1 MRMPIIC
8 LDPRLGQY
16 LLRYWQ
22 CFSKP
27 QYKYFVTILLGL
39 MLCQG
44 SSTLSGVIG
53 QVEGQVTL
61 SGTSR
66 FLSGAPWSAEQV
78 SHTWFS
84 YFSSEMAPLVQAEHA
99 RRRAKRPKRRGR
111 PKATVVTG
119 YLIGDDSVM
128 QKVRGK
134 KMGGLGYHYS
144 STAEKTVKG
153 HCLVQALYVLLGRRC
168 PLAPKMYRTKA
179 VCEQERVPFQSK
191 VDLMETIITDFE
203 PVCGTQTHV
212 LLDSWYTAKK
222 IWKAARERGFLITS
236 GLKCNRQLCID
247 DPNSPKGWSWQRLD
261 AYAAQLSNEDFTRV
275 EWPSASDPA
284 RWVYAHV
291 VSTRVKKL
299 YRGQVI
305 LVRET
310 LDGMTRYW
318 ASTDLEA
325 DMETLLQH
333 IAARWDIEVLFADT
347 KELLGL
353 DQYQLM
359 SPQAIL
365 RFWTL
370 VMVAYGFL
378 DEERV
383 RLQREQ
389 QRHTTIGDAWRH
401 THQTHWRH
409 FIDWMC
415 TLFVDD
421 GVSPSQLHE
430 QLFTRCTI
438 QKLQR

>member
-8 LDPRLGQY
+8 LDRRFGQY
-16 LLRYWQ
+16 LLRFRP

-53 QVEGQVTL
+53 QVEGHVTL

-66 FLSGAPWSAEQV
+66 FLSSAPWSAEQV
-78 SHTWFS
+78 SSTWFS
-84 YFSSEMAPLVQAEHA
+84 HFSNEMAPLVKAEHA
-99 RRRAKRPKRRGR
+99 RRRAKRPRRRGR

-128 QKVRGK
+128 QKMRGK

-168 PLAPKMYRTKA
+168 PLAPKMYRNKT
-179 VCEQERVPFQSK
+179 VCEQEKVPFQSK
-191 VDLMETIITDFE
+191 IDLMKSFITDFE
-203 PVCGTQTHV
+203 PVVGTQTHV

-236 GLKCNRQLCID
+236 GLKCNRQLRIE
-247 DPNSPKGWSWQRLD
+247 DPDSPKKWSWQRVD
-261 AYAAQLSNEDFTRV
+261 AYAAQLSDDDFT
-275 EWPSASDPA
+275 EMAWPNSSGEE
-284 RWVYAHV
+284 RQVYVHV
-291 VSTRVKKL
+291 ISTRVKKL
-299 YRGQVI
+299 YRCQVI
-305 LVRET
+305 LVREK
-310 LDGMTRYW
+310 LDGKTRYW
-318 ASTDLEA
+318 ASSDLDADTDGLI
-325 DMETLLQH
+325 QH

-359 SPQAIL
+359 KPEAIQ

-370 VMVAYGFL
+370 VMVAYSFL
-378 DEERV
+378 DQERV
-383 RLQREQ
+383 RLQQEHQ
-389 QRHTTIGDAWRH
+389 QHTTIGDAWRH
-401 THQTHWRH
+401 TQQTHWRH
-409 FIDWMC
+409 LIDYVC
-415 TLFVDD
+415 ELAADY
-421 GVSPSQLHE
+421 GLPPSQLYE
-430 QLFTRCTI
+430 QL
-438 QKLQR
+438 LS

>member
-1 MRMPIIC
+1 MRLPIIC

-16 LLRYWQ
+16 LLRFRH

-44 SSTLSGVIG
+44 ASTLSGVLG
-53 QVEGQVTL
+53 QVAGQVSL

-66 FLSGAPWSAEQV
+66 FLASAPWSAEQV
-78 SHTWFS
+78 SRTWFS
-84 YFSSEMAPLVQAEHA
+84 HFVSEMAPKVRAEHA

-111 PKATVVTG
+111 PRQTVVTG

-128 QKVRGK
+128 QKRRGQ
-134 KMGGLGYHYS
+134 KMGGLGSHYS
-144 STAEKTVKG
+144 STAEKTVTG

-168 PLAPKMYRTKA
+168 PLAPQMYRTKT
-179 VCEQERVPFQSK
+179 VCEQEGVAFQSK
-191 VDLMETIITDFE
+191 VDMMKALITDFT
-203 PVCGTQTHV
+203 PVVDTQTHV

-222 IWKAARERGFLITS
+222 VWKAARDRGFLITS
-236 GLKCNRQLCID
+236 GLKCNRQLRID
-247 DPNSPKGWSWQRLD
+247 DPDSPHGGSWLRLD
-261 AYAAQLSNEDFTRV
+261 AYAAQLSDEDFTQVRWPTGDDKERRV
-275 EWPSASDPA
+275 H
-284 RWVYAHV
+284 VHV

-299 YRGQVI
+299 YRCQVI
-305 LVRET
+305 LVRKQ
-310 LDGMTRYW
+310 LDGSTRYW
-318 ASTDLEA
+318 ASSDLDA
-325 DMETLLQH
+325 DREGLLQH

-353 DQYQLM
+353 DQYQVM
-359 SPQAIL
+359 SSQAIR

-370 VMVAYGFL
+370 VMVAYCFL

-389 QRHTTIGDAWRH
+389 HRHTTLGDAWRH
-401 THQTHWRH
+401 TQRVHWRH
-409 FIDWMC
+409 FIDWMH
-415 TLFVDD
+415 TLLVDY

-430 QLFTRCTI
+430 QLLT
-438 QKLQR
+438 